1 MIDTVPQSVWI
12 CGGRV
17 KVVGMFLEMKDKS
30 KIKTALAEVAIHSQ
44 IASVHEQSL
53 AMTPPFRKILNKY
66 E

>member
-1 MIDTVPQSVWI
+1 
-12 CGGRV
+12 
-17 KVVGMFLEMKDKS
+17 MFLEMKDKS